1 MRAMMSD
8 YNLCCRPQARTNV
21 NNLGE
26 RCTAE
31 ISASARSPRA
41 VILAICYFVWYWIF
55 NLFDLG
61 FLLCFGIFD
70 LMFAHVVKVGNWKGE
85 SNIAYPVPRMGKII
99 EKVLISVAFSELKVV
114 ISLENEAAG

>member
-31 ISASARSPRA
+31 ISASARSPP
-41 VILAICYFVWYWIF
+41 
-55 NLFDLG
+55 
-61 FLLCFGIFD
+61 
-70 LMFAHVVKVGNWKGE
+70 HVVKVGNWKGE

-99 EKVLISVAFSELKVV
+99 EKVLISVAFSELKAHGVNV
-114 ISLENEAAG
+114 

>member
-41 VILAICYFVWYWIF
+41 ET
-55 NLFDLG
+55 NLISLVA
-61 FLLCFGIFD
+61 
-70 LMFAHVVKVGNWKGE
+70 AHVVKVGNWKGE

-99 EKVLISVAFSELKVV
+99 EKVLISVAFSELKAHGVNV
-114 ISLENEAAG
+114 